1 MVVPPTPLHTS
12 RVLTEDKEL
21 WEDVKVKTAQF
32 HDLTT
37 WWQYSNTLPTTKHLH
52 LTTGG
57 TDQRPGHNA
66 SRLWPGEDQGP
77 GYVQQPFALQETEE
91 ARAQGRRHR
100 ARQWWRG
107 LQQSQGLKCFTV
119 HSWFSSY
126 SSLLY
131 CTQTIKKCHLFWIV
145 VSLLWHL

>member
-32 HDLTT
+32 HNLTT
-37 WWQYSNTLPTTKHLH
+37 WWQYSNTLPATKHLH
-52 LTTGG
+52 LTY
-57 TDQRPGHNA
+57 RRNWPA
-66 SRLWPGEDQGP
+66 LWPQCESTMTRWRSRTWTCPTTLCSPKDGRGP
-77 GYVQQPFALQETEE
+77 CPGPPTQSETVMEGP
-91 ARAQGRRHR
+91 A
-100 ARQWWRG
+100 
-107 LQQSQGLKCFTV
+107 TV
-119 HSWFSSY
+119 TGHEVFHGWLSSY

-145 VSLLWHL
+145 VSLLCHL